1 MKNYIFIDDDKNY
14 NDKNNTIA
22 QKSQLQVRFCI
33 RYQIMYSV
41 FIAGSILLK
50 LLPVQ

>member
-1 MKNYIFIDDDKNY
+1 MKNDIFIDDDKNN

-33 RYQIMYSV
+33 RYQTIYSF
-41 FIAGSILLK
+41 FIAGSVLLEP
-50 LLPVQ
+50 LPVQ